1 MKKRNKVIALIL
13 SFILLLTSCSLPG
26 LGEDAKN
33 DGIVIAG
40 GNTSE
45 RQILAEIVK
54 QMIEHDMDG
63 TNVSIMNNLG
73 SSMLI
78 HQAMSNKDIN
88 VSGSMYT
95 GTSLTGELGEEPIKD
110 PEKALEAVI
119 DGYKTRF
126 HRKWYP
132 SYGFGNTYAFMVTR
146 EFAEKENI
154 KTVSDL
160 ERLAPEL
167 RAGVDTS
174 WMERKGDGY
183 EAFKEI
189 YKFDFEKVYPM
200 EIGLVYSAV
209 NAGEM
214 DVVLGYSTD
223 GRINTYDLVVLEDD
237 KRLFPPYDV
246 SPVAN
251 DDILETYPELDKV
264 LSKLGNTITNE
275 DMQKMNRRSDE
286 DLIEPKNVAK
296 EFLEE
301 NNYFDNK
308 EVE

>member
-54 QMIEHDMDG
+54 QMIEHDMDD

-223 GRINTYDLVVLEDD
+223 GRIDTYDLVVLEDD

-251 DDILETYPELDKV
+251 EDILEVYPKLDEV
-264 LSKLGNTITNE
+264 LLKLKDTISNE
-275 DMQKMNRRSDE
+275 DMQRMNRRSDE

-296 EFLEE
+296 EFLEK

-308 EVE
+308 EVK

>member
-1 MKKRNKVIALIL
+1 MKKKNKVIALIL

-223 GRINTYDLVVLEDD
+223 GRIDTYDLVVLEDD

-251 DDILETYPELDKV
+251 EDILEVYPKLDEV
-264 LSKLGNTITNE
+264 LLKLKDTISNE
-275 DMQKMNRRSDE
+275 DMQRMNRRSDE

-296 EFLEE
+296 EFLEK

-308 EVE
+308 EVK

>member
-223 GRINTYDLVVLEDD
+223 GRIDTYDLVVLEDD

-251 DDILETYPELDKV
+251 EDILEVYPKLDEV
-264 LSKLGNTITNE
+264 LLKLKDTISNE
-275 DMQKMNRRSDE
+275 DMQRMNRRSDE

-296 EFLEE
+296 EFLEK

-308 EVE
+308 EVK

>member
-1 MKKRNKVIALIL
+1 MKKKNKVIALIL

-54 QMIEHDMDG
+54 QMIEHDMDD

-223 GRINTYDLVVLEDD
+223 GRIDTYDLVVLEDD

-251 DDILETYPELDKV
+251 EDILEVYPKLDEV
-264 LSKLGNTITNE
+264 LLKLKDTISNE
-275 DMQKMNRRSDE
+275 DMQRMNRRSDE

-296 EFLEE
+296 EFLEK

-308 EVE
+308 EVK

>member
-1 MKKRNKVIALIL
+1 MKKRNRVIAL
-13 SFILLLTSCSLPG
+13 LLAFVLVLTSCSLPG

-33 DGIVIAG
+33 DGIVVAG

-54 QMIEHDMDG
+54 QMIEHNIDD
-63 TNVSIMNNLG
+63 TKVSIMNNLG
-73 SSMLI
+73 SSILI
-78 HQAMSNKDIN
+78 HQAMNNKDIN

-110 PEKALEAVI
+110 PEKALEIVV

-126 HRKWYP
+126 NRKWYP
-132 SYGFGNTYAFMVTR
+132 SYGFGNTYAFMITR

-160 ERLAPEL
+160 ERLAPKL
-167 RAGVDTS
+167 RAGVDTA

-183 EAFKEI
+183 NAFKEI
-189 YKFDFEKVYPM
+189 YDYDFEKVYPM

-223 GRINTYDLVVLEDD
+223 GRIDTYDLVVLEDD

-251 DDILETYPELDKV
+251 EDILEVYPKLDEV
-264 LSKLGNTITNE
+264 LLKLKDTISNE
-275 DMQKMNRRSDE
+275 DMQRMNRRSDE

-296 EFLEE
+296 EFLEK

-308 EVE
+308 EVK

>member
-264 LSKLGNTITNE
+264 LLKLGNTITNE